1 MRAKAAFSTRGR
13 DQGHHRKPK
22 TEKRLCG
29 QAPYH
34 REQHRVE
41 ITEKLG
47 EISAKLP
54 KNLWLR

>member
-1 MRAKAAFSTRGR
+1 MRAKAAFSTRAG

-34 REQHRVE
+34 RDSRD
-41 ITEKLG
+41 TPRKMR